1 MSMTFQEFE
10 SYQKFTKP
18 AQLHKAINTL
28 RGLVAGISSDGGAS
42 PAEMTELAHWCELHS
57 HLRDRHPFSEL
68 LPVVENA
75 CSDGIITDDEAKDIL
90 WLCSNFA
97 DSSSYYDATTSA
109 IQFLAGLVHGIM
121 ADGELSD
128 KEVAALSSWMS
139 ANSFLS
145 GTYPFD
151 EINGMLHAILAD
163 RKVSEDERG
172 QLMALFSDIIDFTS
186 SFNLNQIDFD
196 RLKDKYSISGVCAAN
211 PEISFENKVFCFTG
225 ESYRA
230 KRAEIAKII
239 NSLGGRFNADVSKKV
254 DYLIVGSSGNPCW
267 AYSCYGRKIEDA
279 VRLRRTGAK
288 IVIVNENDFWAEA
301 DKRLNSAASAASGE

>member
-1 MSMTFQEFE
+1 MPMTSQEFE

-42 PAEMTELAHWCELHS
+42 PAEMNELAHWCELHS

-90 WLCSNFA
+90 WLCSNFT

-128 KEVAALSSWMS
+128 KEVTALSSWMS
-139 ANSFLS
+139 ANYFLG

-151 EINGMLHAILAD
+151 EINGMLCAILAD
-163 RKVSEDERG
+163 KKVSEDERG

-186 SFNLNQIDFD
+186 SFNLNQLDFD
-196 RLKDKYSISGVCAAN
+196 RLKEKYSISGVCAAN
-211 PEISFENKVFCFTG
+211 PVISFENKVFCFTG
-225 ESYRA
+225 ESCRA
-230 KRAEIAKII
+230 KRAEIAKIV
-239 NSLGGRFNADVSKKV
+239 NSLGGRFNGDVSKKV
-254 DYLIVGSSGNPCW
+254 DYLIVGNSGNPCW
-267 AYSCYGRKIEDA
+267 AYACYGRKIEDA
-279 VRLRRTGAK
+279 IGLRRSGAR
-288 IVIVNENDFWAEA
+288 IVIVNENDFWAKVDEC
-301 DKRLNSAASAASGE
+301 LNSATPTAFGE

>member
-1 MSMTFQEFE
+1 MPMTFQEFE

-109 IQFLAGLVHGIM
+109 IQFLAGLVHGIV

-128 KEVAALSSWMS
+128 KEVTALSSWMS
-139 ANSFLS
+139 ANSFLN

-151 EINGMLHAILAD
+151 EINGMLHTILAD

-196 RLKDKYSISGVCAAN
+196 RLKEKYSISGVCAAN

-279 VRLRRTGAK
+279 VGLRRAGAK
-288 IVIVNENDFWAEA
+288 IVIVNENDFWAKVDEC
-301 DKRLNSAASAASGE
+301 LNSATPEASGE